1 MPSSSRS
8 EGVIDLKQL
17 NTSLHSK
24 YLRQITD
31 GYSSTDGISTP
42 SNITP
47 SQTGKRYLCTINGAL
62 QLKEKYFVAKEVRLY
77 NPQQWLI
84 QTQWSVCNVSYMK
97 IPLYLLK
104 HLNHMFI
111 LSTPVYIA

>member
-24 YLRQITD
+24 YLRQITN

-42 SNITP
+42 SSITP
-47 SQTGKRYLCTINGAL
+47 SQTGKRYLCTLNIAL
-62 QLKEKYFVAKEVRLY
+62 QFKEKYFVVKEVQLC
-77 NPQQWLI
+77 NPQQLLI
-84 QTQWSVCNVSYMK
+84 QIQGSVCN
-97 IPLYLLK
+97 I
-104 HLNHMFI
+104 
-111 LSTPVYIA
+111 